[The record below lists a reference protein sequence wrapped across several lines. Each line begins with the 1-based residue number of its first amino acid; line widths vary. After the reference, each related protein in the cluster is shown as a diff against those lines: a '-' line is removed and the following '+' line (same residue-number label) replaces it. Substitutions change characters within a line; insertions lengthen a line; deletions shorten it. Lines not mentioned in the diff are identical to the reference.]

1 MSKTLERMKEV
12 LSEVLGVD
20 PADITENSNLINDL
34 AAESIDFIDITF
46 QISTEFGIPDVKPGS
61 LFPAFLKE
69 LDQANIFVDGK
80 IDSNISLRLKAD
92 FPFLE
97 DTDITRFEEEK
108 SFEVFFDV
116 SILVKFVDH
125 YTAVAV

>member
-20 PADITENSNLINDL
+20 PAEIKENSNLINDL
-34 AAESIDFIDITF
+34 AAESIDFIDVAF

-69 LDQANIFVDGK
+69 QANIFVDGK

-116 SILVKFVDH
+116 SILVKFANY